1 MQWWKHLDLAPP
13 SYFRSMDVPA
23 TVATH
28 RRVGP
33 YGLRQLL
40 GKSSI
45 GMTWLAWDERRQAE
59 LLLCMPRQAC
69 EFPHEVDAWRQAVSL
84 ADRVS
89 HGRMAPIVDTGADGL
104 WPYLVIERAEWKTLA
119 EHIEGSGWPE
129 PEAAVGWIIELCDAL
144 AVLHDGGQS
153 HRDIGS
159 HSLLIN
165 AQGHAC
171 LVPPFALPSVGRSVD
186 RDLVMSG
193 LLLHG
198 MLLRRPAHD
207 VADLPTAAWQVDQD
221 IIRLPFS
228 TPRPVPDALRAIVN
242 RATERQTTR
251 RFVGARGLQA
261 ALSGWR
267 QADGEEG
274 SGAVAQLMAKIQL
287 AGVLPALPGL
297 SGRVARIVSGDQSVD
312 AMVQV
317 LTEDP
322 GLTFELLRL
331 ANAAGGHA
339 GEEGVV
345 LSPRR
350 AIQLLG
356 LNGVRRA
363 AASLKPWPGPLSE
376 DHSHLLRRSIQRS
389 RRMAFAAAALSPKGL
404 NEEEPLVVALL
415 QNLGHLLLCF
425 HFPEETLQ
433 IKALSEGGMS
443 GTAATCAVL
452 GTDEETLA
460 LAVARQWGWRD
471 ESLDL
476 VRAVNIEHISHG
488 HLKHLDWLRAMAA
501 AARDSLRALDPAA
514 SPANRGGIGA
524 VVLRYARVLGASS
537 QELQQAVETADQR
550 LAELSGRG
558 RPVVPGA
565 ASATNARGPAATSR
579 A

>member
-1 MQWWKHLDLAPP
+1 
-13 SYFRSMDVPA
+13 MDAPA
-23 TVATH
+23 TVATL

-40 GKSSI
+40 GKSSV

-69 EFPHEVDAWRQAVSL
+69 RAAQEVDVWRQAVSL

-89 HGRMAPIVDTGADGL
+89 HGRMAPIMDTGADGL
-104 WPYLVIERAEWKTLA
+104 WPYLVIERGGWQTLGERAEA
-119 EHIEGSGWPE
+119 SGWPE
-129 PEAAVGWIIELCDAL
+129 PDEAVAWTIDLCEAL
-144 AVLHDGGQS
+144 AVLHDGGHA

-159 HSLLIN
+159 HSVLVD
-165 AQGHAC
+165 AQGHVC
-171 LVPPFALPSVGRSVD
+171 LIPPFALPAAGRPVD
-186 RDLVMSG
+186 RDLVMAG

-198 MLLRRPAHD
+198 LLLRRPAHD
-207 VADLPTAAWQVDQD
+207 VPDLPTAAQQVDLD

-228 TPRPVPDALRAIVN
+228 TPRPVPEALRAIVN
-242 RATERQTTR
+242 RATERQPTR
-251 RFVGARGLQA
+251 RFVGARGLLK
-261 ALSGWR
+261 ALTGWR
-267 QADGEEG
+267 HADGEEG
-274 SGAVAQLMAKIQL
+274 SGAVAQLMAKIQV
-287 AGVLPALPGL
+287 AGVLPSLPGV

-312 AMVQV
+312 AMVHI

-363 AASLKPWPGPLSE
+363 AGALKQWPGPLSE
-376 DHSHLLRRSIQRS
+376 ERSHLLRRAVQRA
-389 RRMAFAAAALSPKGL
+389 RRMAFTAAALSPRGL
-404 NEEEPLVVALL
+404 HEEEPLVVALL
-415 QNLGHLLLCF
+415 QNLGPLLLCY

-433 IKALSEGGMS
+433 IKTLTEGGMS
-443 GTAATCAVL
+443 NTAATCAVL
-452 GTDEETLA
+452 GTDEESLA

-471 ESLDL
+471 DALDL
-476 VRAVNIEHISHG
+476 VRAVDIEHLGHG
-488 HLKHLDWLRAMAA
+488 HLKHQDWLRAMAA
-501 AARDSLRALDPAA
+501 AAKDALRALDTPATE
-514 SPANRGGIGA
+514 SRGGIGA

-537 QELQQAVETADQR
+537 QELQEAVETADQR
-550 LAELSGRG
+550 LSDLAGRS
-558 RPVVPGA
+558 R
-565 ASATNARGPAATSR
+565 PAAPGSAVPPAARKPATASR